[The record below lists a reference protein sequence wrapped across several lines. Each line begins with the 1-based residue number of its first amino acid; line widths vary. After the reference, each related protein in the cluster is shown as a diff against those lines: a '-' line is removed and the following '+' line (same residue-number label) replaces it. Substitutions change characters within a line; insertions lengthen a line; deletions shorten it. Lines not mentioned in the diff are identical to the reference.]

1 MIKNVNVTQTIDTTV
16 LVKKTECDAKIED
29 NIKKIPNYA
38 KYITTNDFNK
48 YSGTEELKQA

>member
-1 MIKNVNVTQTIDTTV
+1 MIKNVNVTQTIDTAV

-29 NIKKIPNYA
+29 NIKKIPNHA

>member
-1 MIKNVNVTQTIDTTV
+1 MIKNVNVTQTIDTAV
-16 LVKKTECDAKIED
+16 LVKKTECDAKIGD
-29 NIKKIPNYA
+29 NIKKIPNHA